1 MTIDLSRLR
10 SQPRQPKTQSQSP
23 SVLWIAVLLLVVWFF
38 FFRGGGKP
46 GPGPNPLPVSGL
58 HVLLVTDDA
67 GTSAQKAT
75 LNSSKWLDWA
85 EAKPAELRRYASGQ
99 DLGGESEVWREM
111 RKLAATPPAIVVA
124 GSGRPRALP
133 VPDSF
138 DAAVQAVEAVR

>member
-1 MTIDLSRLR
+1 MTTIDLSRLR
-10 SQPRQPKTQSQSP
+10 SQPQQPATQSQSP
-23 SVLWIAVLLLVVWFF
+23 ILWIAVLLFAGWFF
-38 FFRGGGKP
+38 FFRGGTP

-67 GTSAQKAT
+67 ATSAQKAT

-85 EAKPAELRRYASGQ
+85 KAKPAELRRYASGQ
-99 DLGGESEVWREM
+99 DLANESEVWREM
-111 RKLAATPPAIVVA
+111 RKLAAIPPAIVVA

-138 DAAVQAVEAVR
+138 DAAVAAVEAVK